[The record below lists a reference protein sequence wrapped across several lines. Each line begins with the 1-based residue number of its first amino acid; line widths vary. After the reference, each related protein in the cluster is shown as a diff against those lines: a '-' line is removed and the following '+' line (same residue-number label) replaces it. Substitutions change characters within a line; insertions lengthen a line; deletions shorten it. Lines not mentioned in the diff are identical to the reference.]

1 MDKNQLKEIAKRYF
15 SLVDAPAA
23 VETPNKETFGEV
35 KDINGAF
42 TIKFEGD
49 ILEVGKLVE
58 VVTAEGQTMAAPDG
72 THELEDGRKIVTE
85 NSVVTAIHEAM
96 AKHEKME
103 EEVPVGNESMDAPM
117 AMTPEDIHNM
127 VSDLVEAQM
136 GKHREE
142 MRNMVKEQMMEVEN
156 QIKTITATTPGIDRT
171 VPSTGAEQAYK
182 AFAKNSPNAERMNM
196 AVNLLKNKKLNK

>member
-96 AKHEKME
+96 AKEKME
-103 EEVPVGNESMDAPM
+103 DEVPVGNESMDAPM

-127 VSDLVEAQM
+127 IADLVQTNMA
-136 GKHREE
+136 KYKEE
-142 MRNMVKEQMMEVEN
+142 MANMVKEQMMEVQN

-171 VPSTGAEQAYK
+171 VPSTGAKQAYEAFSK
-182 AFAKNSPNAERMNM
+182 ASPNAERMNV
-196 AVNLLKNKKLNK
+196 ALNLLNKNKKTK

>member
-1 MDKNQLKEIAKRYF
+1 
-15 SLVDAPAA
+15 
-23 VETPNKETFGEV
+23 
-35 KDINGAF
+35 
-42 TIKFEGD
+42 
-49 ILEVGKLVE
+49 
-58 VVTAEGQTMAAPDG
+58 
-72 THELEDGRKIVTE
+72 LEDGRKIVTE

-96 AKHEKME
+96 AKEKME
-103 EEVPVGNESMDAPM
+103 EEVAVGNESMEAPM

-127 VSDLVEAQM
+127 IADLVQTNMA
-136 GKHREE
+136 KYKEE
-142 MRNMVKEQMMEVEN
+142 MANMVKEQMMEVQN